1 MQVQNPVP
9 FLVTLQ
15 TPYRQSGSMKEI
27 PVEKIIRSRRRTIA
41 LEVTTAA
48 TLVVRAPL
56 RAPAAFIDE
65 MIRQKSAWILRK
77 MDEMKQRPASLCHEY
92 TEGEMFLYLGR
103 AYPLHFVDDR
113 SITIERSDRLYVSS
127 SLMPDIRNQLKHW
140 YSEEARKEI
149 KARCMW
155 FSLKTGHVPATIRIT
170 DARQRWGS
178 CTHKGGLNFS
188 WRLIQAPPEIVDY
201 VVVHELVH
209 ISQPDHSKKFWA
221 NVRKIMP
228 DYEQHRNWLKDHE
241 WLLKI

>member
-1 MQVQNPVP
+1 ME
-9 FLVTLQ
+9 
-15 TPYRQSGSMKEI
+15 EI
-27 PVEKIIRSRRRTIA
+27 PIEKIIRSRRRTIA
-41 LEVTTAA
+41 LEVTPAA
-48 TLVVRAPL
+48 TLIVRAPL
-56 RAPAAFIDE
+56 RAPATHIE
-65 MIRQKSAWILRK
+65 EIIRQKRSWILRK
-77 MDEMKQRPASLCHEY
+77 MDEVKRRPRPPCHEY
-92 TEGEMFLYLGR
+92 TEGEMFLFLGR
-103 AYPLHFVDDR
+103 SYPLQSVENR
-113 SITIERSDRLYVSS
+113 RMTIERSDRLYVSS

-140 YSEEARKEI
+140 YREEARKEI

-209 ISQPDHSKKFWA
+209 LGQPDHSRVFW
-221 NVRKIMP
+221 NKIRSIMP
-228 DYEQHRNWLKDHE
+228 DYEQRRNWLKEHE